1 MTRARR
7 RRPVRAWCAVV
18 ALCLTTSARV
28 DAQVQTDASDKMVLA
43 VGRAR
48 ALMDGGDGAAA
59 RTLLDSLV
67 NHTDAGTMD
76 VAEALYWRAA
86 LAERTSDAERDWKR
100 MVADVPVS
108 PRVPDALLRLGE
120 LDILR
125 GRPASAREYFV
136 RLTRDFADT
145 PQRGKATVMVARSYF
160 EERDNT
166 HACAAVAAFKLDDL
180 PAGESR
186 LQADELTR
194 RCASLA
200 AAAAASATLSS
211 PQPPPAVPVAN
222 APPTT
227 TTTTPKATTTPTAKP
242 TEPVAS
248 ASHAADPISRARF
261 TVQLAAYDTRAQAT
275 ATAKHLVA
283 RGVKARVD
291 GEKKPFRV
299 RVGHYTTHAEA
310 VAALTKLKA
319 QGHKG
324 FVAELGK

>member
-1 MTRARR
+1 MNTWPHLR
-7 RRPVRAWCAVV
+7 
-18 ALCLTTSARV
+18 SARV
-28 DAQVQTDASDKMVLA
+28 WYAVVTLSTVSSARVHAQVQTDASDKMVIA

-48 ALMDGGDGAAA
+48 SLMDGGDGAAA
-59 RTLLDSLV
+59 RVLLDSLV

-86 LAERTSDAERDWKR
+86 LADRTSDAERDWKR

-125 GRPASAREYFV
+125 GRPASARDYFL

-145 PQRGKATVMVARSYF
+145 PQRGKALVMVARSYF
-160 EERDNT
+160 EERDVT
-166 HACAAVAAFKLDDL
+166 RACAAVAAFRSDDL
-180 PAGESR
+180 PAGETR

-200 AAAAASATLSS
+200 AAAAAAATLPAPTS
-211 PQPPPAVPVAN
+211 PVS
-222 APPTT
+222 PPT
-227 TTTTPKATTTPTAKP
+227 PTPTP
-242 TEPVAS
+242 TKAAEAVAAHTPS
-248 ASHAADPISRARF
+248 QSSARF
-261 TVQLAAYDTRAQAT
+261 TVQLAAYDTRAQAA
-275 ATAKHLVA
+275 ATVKRLVSRGLAA
-283 RGVKARVD
+283 RID

-299 RVGHYTTHAEA
+299 RVGHYPTRAEA
-310 VAALTKLKA
+310 TAALTKLKK
-319 QGHKG
+319 QGQKG